1 MRFRLNKWA
10 KWLFIPAVLVAL
22 MTVSAFATTSVEWD
36 DNATNVATDKALS
49 TTTSNVITFKMN
61 VTVGESDSITSYG
74 FIWGTNESITQE
86 KYATLLQENTTGT
99 DYARREVTS
108 EGEGFVALTE
118 GNNVVT
124 LSLTLTLPTSGLDNA
139 SGDIT
144 PVNVIGFVK
153 GTDSKVTAVKT
164 LSLTYT
170 DGTFKYTVS

>member
-1 MRFRLNKWA
+1 MALQDKKREQAVAVKYDNKQMAAPTVIA
-10 KWLFIPAVLVAL
+10 K
-22 MTVSAFATTSVEWD
+22 
-36 DNATNVATDKALS
+36 
-49 TTTSNVITFKMN
+49 
-61 VTVGESDSITSYG
+61 
-74 FIWGTNESITQE
+74 
-86 KYATLLQENTTGT
+86 
-99 DYARREVTS
+99 
-108 EGEGFVALTE
+108 GEGFVALTE